1 VQVLTLEQIY
11 GGGTMNRAFLSL
23 VVLDIKKKDPLQF
36 KQLQHSMRSVLD
48 DDFDDFNELHEV
60 VCDYFKKND
69 ISPEQVADD
78 YLRMIKDM
86 RKETAYFIEHGSYSC
101 KSQEEALKKV
111 YSQPKAMEYYLN
123 ALLVSNLLWV
133 HHLKM
138 LLFFKRHALVKQRT
152 TVLDIGSGHGLYS
165 YYARQAQPDN
175 YIDIVDISNS
185 SLKMTRGIVGDD
197 RVQFYK
203 MDVMNLPTSEC
214 SFDLI
219 ILGEVLEHVDDPKK
233 MIDHVKRFLRPQGVL
248 WVTVPTNAPAVDH
261 VYLFDSEKSVLDML
275 DDSGLRI
282 VDTLTLRVDSLTE
295 LIGAFCMLK

>member
-1 VQVLTLEQIY
+1 
-11 GGGTMNRAFLSL
+11 MKDRAFLSL
-23 VVLDIKKKDPLQF
+23 VVLEIKKKDPLQF

-60 VCDYFKKND
+60 VCNYFKKND

-86 RKETAYFIEHGSYSC
+86 RKKMAYFIENKAYSC

-138 LLFFKRHALVKQRT
+138 LLFFKRSLIVLDQKIS
-152 TVLDIGSGHGLYS
+152 VLDIGSGHGLYS
-165 YYARQAQPDN
+165 YYTQQARPESE
-175 YIDIVDISNS
+175 IDVVDISKT
-185 SLKMTRGIVGDD
+185 SLKMAESIIGKDCAE
-197 RVQFYK
+197 YLK
-203 MDVMNLPTSEC
+203 MDVM
-214 SFDLI
+214 DLNSCI
-219 ILGEVLEHVDDPKK
+219 TKYDLVILGEVLEHVDDPKK
-233 MIDHVKRFLRPQGVL
+233 MIAHVKLFLKPQGLL
-248 WVTVPTNAPAVDH
+248 WVTVPINAPAIDH
-261 VYLFDSEKSVLDML
+261 VYLFDSEQSVLDML

-282 VDTLTLRVDSLTE
+282 VDMLTLKVDSLTE
-295 LIGAFCMLK
+295 LIGAFCRLK